1 MSGTPLLVLELHA
14 SRALAATIL
23 VLHAAAAASIVAVF
37 PGTAGAAIAVLILA
51 LGGAAAWDRALL
63 KGRRSS
69 RALELAQPGEGV
81 LVLANGDRI
90 RAAIGKHP
98 AVNRWWVSLPVHAP
112 MRRSIFIARDMLG
125 REQFRHLRLWALWGR
140 VPGVASGQLPA

>member
-1 MSGTPLLVLELHA
+1 MRGAPLLVLELHA

-23 VLHAAAAASIVAVF
+23 ALHAAAAASIVAVF
-37 PGTAGAAIAVLILA
+37 AGTAGAMIAVLVLA

-63 KGRRSS
+63 KGRRSP

-81 LVLANGDRI
+81 LVLAHGERI
-90 RAAIGKHP
+90 QIAIGEHP

-112 MRRSIFIARDMLG
+112 MRRSLFIARDMLPSA
-125 REQFRHLRLWALWGR
+125 QFRRLCLWALWGR